1 MRNKN
6 ILIAAALGIATV
18 LSISVTAQKRM
29 LEIYQNG
36 KVSHSVEVADIDSI
50 KINSD
55 RSGPG
60 TVIDYAA
67 EKFEGGGRNV
77 PVRITRSQYSTSS
90 FDIEFTHTY
99 VLKDYRTR

>member
-6 ILIAAALGIATV
+6 ILIAAAFGIATV

-50 KINSD
+50 KINSN
-55 RSGPG
+55 RLKIA
-60 TVIDYAA
+60 VY
-67 EKFEGGGRNV
+67 F
-77 PVRITRSQYSTSS
+77 YSLPLLL
-90 FDIEFTHTY
+90 Y
-99 VLKDYRTR
+99 K